1 MVACGGDGGLNSE
14 LVDGVKRRRVASTV
28 EYSAGCW
35 TGVGSLMAAV
45 VAVCSNQVELPC

>member
-1 MVACGGDGGLNSE
+1 MVACGGNGGLNSE
-14 LVDGVKRRRVASTV
+14 LVVGVKRHKVALTV
-28 EYSAGCW
+28 EYLAGCW